1 MATSLLI
8 ITVIA
13 LIILCSIIIF
23 ITLNSKNKK
32 ILSINGAI
40 VTIDEL
46 EKHALALA
54 TDHTV
59 TYKSSLKTY
68 PKDRLK
74 QNFRFITMVYNV
86 LNSHVSMGI
95 DIHPA
100 GEWLLDNYYII
111 EETVYD
117 TIKQLSKED
126 YRRLPGLKNGSFSGF
141 ARIYE
146 LACEITSYTDAKIE
160 EDNIIRFLSKYQT
173 KKNLNMEEIWI
184 LPIFLKIS
192 IIENIRN
199 ICEKIY
205 STQMQK
211 YKVENIVERVIENKD
226 NQDLKFKMKK
236 IEYNAIDDMEIKTSF
251 IEHMSYKLKKMGRIG
266 IPYTQVLEEQI
277 EKLGLTTYD
286 VIKKEHYDLALR
298 KVSMGN
304 SITSIKNIS
313 RINFI
318 DIFEKTNGVEE
329 ILLRDPS
336 NVYSKMDY
344 KTKSEYRD
352 KIKKI
357 AQKMRI
363 SEIYVASQI
372 LECAQNAYD
381 ELENLNNSSVKNL
394 KKTHIG
400 YYLIDEGIKI
410 LGKKLEYR
418 TNIRDSFID
427 NLRRDISTLYIE
439 GYFCIT
445 LILAILLEYMCFKYT
460 NNIGISI
467 IIGIVGLIP
476 LSEIVTQVFQYVFGK
491 ILKPSY
497 VPKLDYINGIPEE
510 SSTFVIVPTIL
521 KEKEK
526 VIEQIKNL
534 EEFYLGNRTKNLY
547 FALLGDAS
555 EENSKDMGFDE
566 EIIKTGLQ
574 EVEKLNKKYFYDT
587 ENNFPIFHFLYRERQ
602 YNQAQKTYLGWE
614 RKRGLI
620 LEFNRFL
627 LNKIKGSFVVNTI
640 EKQEFIPKIKYVITL
655 DADTDLVLN
664 SGLEIVRSNEPYI
677 EYARTFRK

>member
-1 MATSLLI
+1 LSTSFLI
-8 ITVIA
+8 ITIIA
-13 LIILCSIIIF
+13 LTILLLIAIF

-40 VTIDEL
+40 LTTDEL

-74 QNFRFITMVYNV
+74 ENFKFITIVYNV

-111 EETVYD
+111 EETVYE
-117 TIKQLSKED
+117 ISKQLSKD
-126 YRRLPGLKNGSFSGF
+126 NYKKLPGLKNGSFAGF

-146 LACEITSYTDAKIE
+146 LASEITSYTDSKIE
-160 EDNIIRFLSKYQT
+160 EDNIIRFLSKYQS

-184 LPIFLKIS
+184 FPIFLKIAV
-192 IIENIRN
+192 IENIRN

-211 YKVENIVERVIENKD
+211 YKVENIIERIIENKN
-226 NQDLKFKMKK
+226 NQNLKFKMQKVK
-236 IEYNAIDDMEIKTSF
+236 YHAIDDMEIKTSF
-251 IEHMSYKLKKMGRIG
+251 IEHMSYKLKKMGRFG
-266 IPYTQVLEEQI
+266 IPYTQILEEQI

-329 ILLRDPS
+329 ILLKDPS

-344 KTKSEYRD
+344 KTKSKYRE

-357 AQKMRI
+357 AQKIRI
-363 SEIYVASQI
+363 SEIYVATKV
-372 LECAQNAYD
+372 LECAQNATE
-381 ELENLNNSSVKNL
+381 ELKDSSNNVRDL

-400 YYLIDEGIKI
+400 YYLIDKGIDELKE
-410 LGKKLEYR
+410 KLEYR
-418 TNIRDSFID
+418 VTVKDSFVNSLKKD
-427 NLRRDISTLYIE
+427 TATLYIE
-439 GYFCIT
+439 GYLCLT
-445 LILAILLEYMCFKYT
+445 LILVLILEYITFKYT
-460 NNIGISI
+460 NNIILSI
-467 IIGIVGLIP
+467 IIGIIGLVP
-476 LSEIVTQVFQYVFGK
+476 LSEIVTQIFQYIFGK
-491 ILKPSY
+491 ILKPNY
-497 VPKLDYINGIPEE
+497 IPKLDYMNGIPEE

-526 VIEQIKNL
+526 VVEQIKNL

-555 EENSKDMGFDE
+555 EEKTKDMDFDK
-566 EIIKTGLQ
+566 EIIDTGLQ
-574 EVEKLNKKYFYDT
+574 EIEKLNQKYFYDT
-587 ENNFPIFHFLYRERQ
+587 ENEFPIFHFLYRERQ
-602 YNQAQKTYLGWE
+602 FNKSQKSYLGWE

-620 LEFNRFL
+620 LEFNKFL
-627 LNKIKGSFVVNTI
+627 LNKTKGTFLVNTI
-640 EKQEFIPKIKYVITL
+640 QNQSFIPKIKYIITL
-655 DADTDLVLN
+655 DADTELVLN
-664 SGLEIVRSNEPYI
+664 SGLEVVRCNESYI
-677 EYARTFRK
+677 KYARTF